1 MIYLCVAAE
10 EYQKFGYPASEFVLE
25 GLLSPEHGEV
35 WAPLPRIVEFVFNCG
50 QNGWTV
56 EMIETFQKL
65 CWRYC
70 ILIEETYDVSECLM
84 TLHSLIHLPE
94 DIARFSSPDNF
105 WCFQFE
111 RAVGR
116 YVKQSSNN
124 KGIEKTFARKE
135 SQREFIKAWS
145 HQNKQ
150 LKIASSKTGRYDQQ
164 KVGISIIF
172 FPLVQIYVMELFS
185 STPNATMYMYY
196 QPYFQNS

>member
-1 MIYLCVAAE
+1 MLLIFIIAKHKKTGQILFNFKFINYYVAAE
-10 EYQKFGYPASEFVLE
+10 EYQKLGYPASEFVLE

-50 QNGWTV
+50 QNGWTF

-70 ILIEETYDVSECLM
+70 ILVEETYGISECLI
-84 TLHSLIHLPE
+84 TLHSLTHLPE
-94 DIARFSSPDNF
+94 DITRFSSPDNF

-124 KGIEKTFARKE
+124 KGIEKSFARRE

-145 HQNKQ
+145 LEKKQ
-150 LKIASSKTGRYDQQ
+150 WKIASSKTGSYDQQ
-164 KVGISIIF
+164 KVD
-172 FPLVQIYVMELFS
+172 
-185 STPNATMYMYY
+185 
-196 QPYFQNS
+196 